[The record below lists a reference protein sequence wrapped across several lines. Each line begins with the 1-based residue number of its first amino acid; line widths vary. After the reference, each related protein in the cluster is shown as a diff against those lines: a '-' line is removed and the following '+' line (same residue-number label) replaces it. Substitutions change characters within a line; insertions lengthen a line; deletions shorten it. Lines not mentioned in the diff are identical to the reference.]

1 MAAEWEAEE
10 WEVECM
16 AEEWEAGC
24 TAEELEAEWEVGT
37 SVQWAAE
44 PISVA

>member
-1 MAAEWEAEE
+1 MAAEWEAEEE

-37 SVQWAAE
+37 SVQWAG